1 MAIILLKKK
10 IRKKCVG
17 WRVGVGGGGG
27 MKTAC
32 TSIRRQRQCA
42 GMGLHV
48 ILPSPLLPYIRKPK
62 HEEKSIGY
70 VD

>member
-1 MAIILLKKK
+1 M
-10 IRKKCVG
+10 C
-17 WRVGVGGGGG
+17 GVGGGGG

-42 GMGLHV
+42 RMGLHV